1 MSEFSRSLAV
11 VIGIDDYRNGI
22 NSLQTATND
31 AQEIARILKQEHKYE
46 QVWLLLDD
54 QATRT
59 ALEQLLDQIL
69 VEKIQAD
76 DRLFFYF
83 AGHGIAL
90 NGDEGPEG
98 YLVPQDAKL
107 GVTDSYF
114 PMSQLQESLSKLPCR
129 HFLGILDC
137 CFAGAF
143 RWSSTRDVGLESDK
157 VLHQE
162 RYDRFIQDPAWQA
175 ITSASYDQKA
185 LDSLAVN
192 SERGQKG
199 QHSPFAAA
207 LIEALAGKADLY
219 PPAEPGKPGGDGVIT
234 ATELYLYLRDR
245 VEPPTEELRHRQT
258 PGIWPLKKHDKGE
271 YIFLAPGHVLNLPPA
286 PPLDESRNPYRG
298 LQSFEAEQS
307 DLFFGRSALTAK
319 LSEFVSQQPLTVV
332 LGASGSGK
340 SSLVKAGLIP
350 YLKQQVAKADHPQ
363 NYSQWQLLAPMRPGE
378 SPFKA
383 LSNTFAQATV
393 FGVSIPEA
401 GSASKV
407 EMLTQYMADWC
418 QQHLGMKLLLT
429 IDQFEEL
436 ITLCRDEKEREQF
449 LSGLAQAVTA
459 YPQQLRLVLT
469 LRSDFEPQ
477 FQDGLLKDLWSA
489 ARFVVPAMTRS
500 ELRETI
506 EEPASKRVM
515 YFQSDDPKNPLID
528 QLINEVAEMPGA
540 LPLLSFT
547 LSELYLKYLRRQ
559 KVAHDRGDSLDRA
572 ITEADYKEL
581 GGVARSLT
589 QRADQE
595 YEALVQQDKAYEQT
609 IRHVMLRMVAV
620 GGGELARRKVPLSEF
635 EYPPTQN
642 DRVAQVIERFS
653 AARLVV
659 KGQDLDGKPYAE
671 PAHDALVRGWQKLL
685 TWKQEE
691 EESLILQRRLTPA
704 AEEWKEVT
712 VKKQSKG
719 LLAKAKPVINGLD
732 RGFYTIESLLSKAS
746 AQVVRLWQRSQPQ
759 QERSREQSGQF
770 LWNTNPYLDVLNEQ
784 LQSKNNWFN
793 QIEAEFVQESVLQ
806 RRQNT
811 SWRWRIA
818 TAVILG
824 LSGLTIAALIGQRNA
839 QIGQA
844 QASRQNAEANLLSK
858 QELDA
863 LISALRAGKALET
876 LPPFG
881 LFKPSKDLTQVGAT
895 LQKAIDQ
902 TTERNRFE
910 IKKIIKSSQDRD
922 LADLGFSEKGKLVA
936 TIITK
941 STIELWDLKSGEK
954 LRQFDA
960 INLGSGQVFQP
971 NAHPVFSPNGHMLA
985 IRVDEKIQL
994 WDIQSKQQL
1003 PLPKQPPVNISSN
1016 VFFSPDS
1023 KTLAVIGENSEIGLW
1038 DLESRIWKI
1047 HSPMPKNF
1055 IITDVIWSNDKNEL
1069 MLSNHDDG
1077 VYAWSLNDN
1086 RIEKKNSFKDEDTS
1100 YRLLTFSPSN
1110 KLAAT
1115 MAETANYP
1123 NPYHLWRLDND
1134 SEPKLITSFI
1144 GYKPLHGKGVIWSH
1158 DGQKAATVDSDW
1170 VVRLWPFE
1178 NEGGDF
1184 PNDKTAGLIENHNNK
1199 GGFLDPSWNPKN
1211 RDSLDRIKEKLVEKF
1226 PEGERNQIEP
1236 LINSSNVGFSPD
1248 GKKLA
1253 IFNTAPHQSGVVDS
1267 IWDLESQMELNIL
1280 SDEIHNGNRNEVD
1293 SFSFSPDNKLLAIS
1307 VGSDLFLW
1315 DLMNNQGLPISIQ
1328 GDESCNHVEQ
1338 DFGPMTF
1345 SPDGKLLAFIGRDR
1359 SICLLSVSGSQ
1370 DLSGLQVLKFKPRNN
1385 ITNLIFAPDG
1395 KALYGFSE
1403 NKIDKTTNK
1412 IVERWSFESLD
1423 ELIKH
1428 GCSLVHDYLNDPG
1441 SAATE
1446 SDRHLCD
1453 GVGEWKPIESA
1464 SVTSPTFLSQSSPP
1478 PQNRQPLTQAAPSS
1492 PLAPPASN
1500 RNPSAPSATPS
1511 PFPQST
1517 PLSSPQRYKRGEIQF
1532 PPGATSTKVSG
1543 ELKPRDTDIYTFTA
1557 SAGQVLT
1564 IYAITGRVSLKL
1576 TPQGKFVSP
1585 SSVVLPT
1592 SGTYT
1597 VRVVNKQTSSVVYT
1611 FSLEIKSRS

>member
-11 VIGIDDYRNGI
+11 IIGIDQYRNGI

-31 AQEIARILKQEHKYE
+31 AREIARILEQDHNYE
-46 QVWLLLDD
+46 QVWLLLDE

-69 VEKIQAD
+69 VKKIQTD
-76 DRLFFYF
+76 DRLLFYF
-83 AGHGIAL
+83 AGHGVAL
-90 NGDEGPEG
+90 NGDDGPEG
-98 YLVPQDAKL
+98 YLIPQDAKA
-107 GVTDSYF
+107 GDAGSYL
-114 PMSQLQESLSKLPCR
+114 PMSQLQEALSKLPCR

-143 RWSSTRDVGLESDK
+143 RWSSTRDVGLEPDE

-175 ITSASYDQKA
+175 ITSAAYDQKA
-185 LDSLAVN
+185 VDALTIN
-192 SERGQKG
+192 TERGQMGK
-199 QHSPFAAA
+199 HSPFAAA

-245 VEPPTEELRHRQT
+245 VEPSTEALRHRQT

-350 YLKQQVAKADHPQ
+350 DLKQRDAKETQPQ
-363 NYSQWQLLAPMRPGE
+363 WRVLDPMRPGE

-383 LSNTFAQATV
+383 LSNALTQEAMSGFS
-393 FGVSIPEA
+393 GPEA
-401 GSASKV
+401 GSALEV
-407 EMLTQYMADWC
+407 EMLTQYMAAWS
-418 QQHLGMKLLLT
+418 QQHAGLKLLLA

-459 YPQQLRLVLT
+459 YPDQLRLVLT

-477 FQDGLLKDLWSA
+477 FQDTALKAHWSA
-489 ARFVVPAMTRS
+489 ARFVVPPMTRS
-500 ELRETI
+500 ELREAI

-528 QLINEVAEMPGA
+528 QLIDEVAEMPGA

-559 KVAHDRGDSLDRA
+559 KIAHDRGDSIDRA

-620 GGGELARRKVPLSEF
+620 GGGELARRKVPISEF
-635 EYPPTQN
+635 EYPPAQN
-642 DRVAQVIERFS
+642 DRVAQVIECFS

-659 KGQDLDGKPYAE
+659 KGQDPDGKPYAE

-719 LLAKAKPVINGLD
+719 LLAKAEPVINGLD
-732 RGFYTIESLLSKAS
+732 RGFYTIESLLSQAG
-746 AQVVRLWQRSQPQ
+746 AQFARLWQRSQPQ
-759 QERSREQSGQF
+759 QERSREQPGQF

-784 LQSKNNWFN
+784 LQSNNHWFN
-793 QIEAEFVQESVLQ
+793 QVEAEFVQESVLQ

-824 LSGLTIAALIGQRNA
+824 LSVLTIAALIGQRNA

-881 LFKPSKDLTQVGAT
+881 LFKPSKDLTQVGAM
-895 LQKAIDQ
+895 LQKAINQ

-936 TIITK
+936 TIVTK
-941 STIELWDLKSGEK
+941 STIELWDLEKGEK

-971 NAHPVFSPNGHMLA
+971 NANPVFSPNGHTLA
-985 IRVDEKIQL
+985 IRVDDKIQL

-1003 PLPKQPPVNISSN
+1003 PLPKQPSFNISSK
-1016 VFFSPDS
+1016 VFFGPDS
-1023 KTLAVIGENSEIGLW
+1023 KSLAVIGENSEIGLW
-1038 DLESRIWKI
+1038 DLESRTWKI
-1047 HSPMPKNF
+1047 HSPLPKNF

-1077 VYAWSLNDN
+1077 VYTWSLNEN

-1110 KLAAT
+1110 QLAAT

-1123 NPYHLWRLDND
+1123 NLYHLWRLDND
-1134 SEPKLITSFI
+1134 SAPKLITSFI
-1144 GYKPLHGKGVIWSH
+1144 GYKPLRGKGIIWSH
-1158 DGQKAATVDSDW
+1158 DGQKTATLDSDW

-1184 PNDKTAGLIENHNNK
+1184 PNNKMAELIENHNNK

-1226 PEGERNQIEP
+1226 PAGKHNQIEP
-1236 LINSSNVGFSPD
+1236 LIKSSNVGFSPD

-1315 DLMNNQGLPISIQ
+1315 DLMSNQSLPISIQ

-1338 DFGPMTF
+1338 DFDPMTF
-1345 SPDGKLLAFIGRDR
+1345 SPDSKLLAFIGRDR
-1359 SICLLSVSGSQ
+1359 SVCLINVSSSQ
-1370 DLSGLQVLKFKPRNN
+1370 DLLGLQILKFKPTGK
-1385 ITNLIFAPDG
+1385 ITNLNFAPDS

-1403 NKIDKTTNK
+1403 KKI
-1412 IVERWSFESLD
+1412 IERWSFESLD
-1423 ELIKH
+1423 ELMEH
-1428 GCSLVHDYLNDPG
+1428 GCSLVHDYLNDSG

-1453 GVGEWKPIESA
+1453 GVGDWKPIESA

-1478 PQNRQPLTQAAPSS
+1478 PQNQQPLTQATSSS

-1500 RNPSAPSATPS
+1500 RSPFAPSATPPPS
-1511 PFPQST
+1511 PWLA
-1517 PLSSPQRYKRGEIQF
+1517 PLSSSQSHNRGPIQF
-1532 PPGATSTKVSG
+1532 APGASSAQVRG
-1543 ELKPRDTDIYTFTA
+1543 NLKPRDTEFYTFNA
-1557 SAGQVLT
+1557 SAGQVAKLT
-1564 IYAITGRVSLKL
+1564 ISVPIGRVSLKL
-1576 TPQGKFVSP
+1576 LTPQKNP
-1585 SSVVLPT
+1585 LKLNRINKSSRSVKLPT
-1592 SGTYT
+1592 SGTYI
-1597 VRVVNKQTSSVVYT
+1597 VEVVNQKTDSSYT
-1611 FSLEIKSRS
+1611 IDLKINP